1 MRVLISF
8 LGKGRSDPR
17 TGYQRA
23 LYRFD
28 PDFAR
33 EVPFFGLALREYL
46 EPDRLVLLGTTGSMW
61 DVFFLENEA
70 DRDGDVVELIDSVA
84 ANSVDEATLAP
95 LGQRLGAKLGCEVRC
110 ALIPYARDEREQ
122 AQVLGILASHVQAGA
137 QVHLDVTHGFRHQ
150 PMLALVAARYLA
162 RVQRAQVLELYYG
175 ALEMGGSGLE
185 RPVLRLGGLL
195 KMLDWVDALASY
207 DKDGDYGVF
216 ERLLASDG
224 MGQAQATLLARAAF
238 HERATH
244 SEAARAELSH
254 AEDAVRRH
262 QGALG
267 TLFRDEL
274 LGRIAWHRQRHRAAR
289 ERALAEA
296 YLTRADYVRAA
307 IYLLES
313 VVTRRVW
320 RDKGNHNDYEQRRAA
335 LETLRKEDTNV
346 RRLDRLR
353 NALAHGV
360 RSDDPDVDRAL
371 ADQAALD
378 AALKSLL
385 KALRN

>member
-28 PDFAR
+28 PAFAR

-46 EPDRLVLLGTTGSMW
+46 QPDRFVLLGTTGSMW
-61 DVFFLENEA
+61 DIFFFENEA
-70 DRDGDVVELIDSVA
+70 DRDGDVLALADHVA
-84 ANSVDEATLAP
+84 ANSVDEAALAP
-95 LGQRLGAKLGCEVRC
+95 LGQRLGSSLGCDVRC

-122 AQVLGILASHVQAGA
+122 AQVLGILAGHVGAGA
-137 QVHLDVTHGFRHQ
+137 QVYLDVTHGFRHQ

-162 RVQRAQVLELYYG
+162 RVKRAQVQELYYG
-175 ALEMGGSGLE
+175 ALEMGSSGTE
-185 RPVLRLGGLL
+185 RPVLKLSGLL

-207 DKDGDYGVF
+207 EKDGDYGVF
-216 ERLLASDG
+216 EPLLASDR
-224 MGQAQATLLARAAF
+224 MERTQAALLARAAF

-244 SEAARAELSH
+244 SEVARAELSH
-254 AEDAVRRH
+254 AEHAVRRH

-267 TLFRDEL
+267 ALFRDEL
-274 LGRIAWHRQRHRAAR
+274 LARIAWHRQPDRAAR
-289 ERALAEA
+289 ELALADA
-296 YLTRADYVRAA
+296 YLARADYVRAA

-320 RDKGNHNDYEQRRAA
+320 RGKGNHNDYSERRAA
-335 LETLRKEDTNV
+335 LEALRATDPDV

-360 RSDDPDVDRAL
+360 RSDDPEVERTL

-378 AALKSLL
+378 AALRSIL